1 VELSTRLET
10 QQVKAPCRGKK
21 QTTGLAGSYDFSIY
35 IDKQRSVWTLF
46 PQILLLGLAYGIIS
60 RKMLSNALKLHK
72 KYKFAFESK
81 LIFP

>member
-1 VELSTRLET
+1 MIT
-10 QQVKAPCRGKK
+10 KAV
-21 QTTGLAGSYDFSIY
+21 QIISAQLLLFSIY